1 MHFMGIRVEV
11 LEDGNH
17 REDVRLER
25 NGCYGVNLSPRI
37 GVFVS
42 SNVDPAN
49 IETAAV
55 SLINRGDKN
64 EEVSVT
70 LNNGVNGSPSEVIYA
85 KPIVLARG
93 QEVYIGTKKPGT
105 DKAVRVYHD
114 EGNMP
119 VELYPAEDSP
129 QPIAV

>member
-1 MHFMGIRVEV
+1 MTIRVEV

-42 SNVDPAN
+42 SSVDSAQ

-70 LNNGVNGSPSEVIYA
+70 LNNGANGSPYEVVYA
-85 KPIVLARG
+85 RPIVLARG

-105 DKAVRVYHD
+105 ADKAVRVYHD
-114 EGNMP
+114 EGNTP
-119 VELYPAEDSP
+119 VELYPAEDKP